1 MPLFLVVPLC
11 VWVLNRRGVACC
23 ASARWKACAKRRKM
37 VSLNVTSS
45 GRTDLVTPTFLS
57 SLAFVHEWYYSFS
70 REFAIRWNSPLPL
83 KSSRQCDK
91 RHLRLR
97 LYSAESW
104 YVTRLKENKT
114 QPVQTL
120 LVLRRNRYQYQKPS
134 FLLLMGGVS
143 NSKVFFSPC
152 VHGERYTRTAATK
165 NKRHTTHRGTAG
177 IKPLAHVIR
186 PWQAAHPRPRALARG
201 PSPPAPR
208 ARARP
213 RFPERG
219 RTTAWCT
226 VCNLVAA

>member
-1 MPLFLVVPLC
+1 MLWRSRLKKSSLLPGMLVGNLRGKTLPMPLFLVVPLC

-104 YVTRLKENKT
+104 YVTRLKESKT
-114 QPVQTL
+114 QQAGADLTGL
-120 LVLRRNRYQYQKPS
+120 
-134 FLLLMGGVS
+134 
-143 NSKVFFSPC
+143 
-152 VHGERYTRTAATK
+152 
-165 NKRHTTHRGTAG
+165 TT
-177 IKPLAHVIR
+177 
-186 PWQAAHPRPRALARG
+186 
-201 PSPPAPR
+201 
-208 ARARP
+208 
-213 RFPERG
+213 
-219 RTTAWCT
+219 
-226 VCNLVAA
+226 